1 MKLTILIITILFPF
15 SINAQTKYYDKNDIE
30 ISKDQFN
37 NQQLGF
43 GELKV
48 FNDSLKIGKII
59 PNRSE
64 TGKLDGLKFYDLINS
79 NLNLK
84 LEQNKPLVIVY
95 YPGIDPCNSSGTATP
110 NSKHQWYKELITK
123 SNKVTPTN
131 FLFIYK
137 TKNGL
142 KYTKKDTWHKDPKGI
157 IEKIFFKYH
166 YPCSSYT
173 IIFNNTFVSYFG
185 EFSKD
190 KVLED
195 LKLIAK

>member
-1 MKLTILIITILFPF
+1 MRKIVLIPLFF
-15 SINAQTKYYDKNDIE
+15 VTLSNAQIKYYDKDDNE
-30 ISKDQFN
+30 ISKDQFTN
-37 NQQLGF
+37 YQLNF
-43 GELKV
+43 EELKV
-48 FNDSLKIGKII
+48 FNDSLTIGKII

-64 TGKLDGLKFYDLINS
+64 TGKLDGLKFYDFINS

-95 YPGIDPCNSSGTATP
+95 YPGIDSCNLSGSSTA
-110 NSKHQWYKELITK
+110 NSEHLWYKELITK
-123 SNKVTPTN
+123 SNKITPTN

-137 TKNGL
+137 TKEGL
-142 KYTKKDTWHKDPKGI
+142 KYTKKDTWYKDPKGI

-190 KVLED
+190 NVIKD
-195 LKLIAK
+195 LKLITK